1 MKKEA
6 FVTKEQVEKIAAEY
20 PTPFY
25 LYDEAGIRKNAEN
38 VKKAFSWN
46 KGFREY
52 FAVKAT
58 PNPSLVGIMKDYG
71 FGTDCSSMTEL
82 MTSRVFFLRLS
93 WSSGTYYCY
102 PWLLICPRGFC
113 CYGFSWLCSGLDNL

>member
-38 VKKAFSWN
+38 VKKAF
-46 KGFREY
+46 
-52 FAVKAT
+52 
-58 PNPSLVGIMKDYG
+58 
-71 FGTDCSSMTEL
+71 
-82 MTSRVFFLRLS
+82 
-93 WSSGTYYCY
+93 
-102 PWLLICPRGFC
+102 
-113 CYGFSWLCSGLDNL
+113 